1 VQWIIDDAP
10 LFGDVYGA
18 GNAIAE
24 SGRVMEMWSR
34 EVIAM
39 HRGNACFAL
48 TCHPFISGRGVAR
61 GADRGS
67 GTLHAASERRLVHDL
82 RGGAAVARQAA
93 GMSGFDFSNAMVVV
107 TGAGAG
113 IGQGI
118 AQAFHAAGGRV
129 ALGDLRKDAVE
140 RAAAGLEGER
150 IFAGAVDVRDEKSVQ
165 AFFAAAER
173 ALGPVTIAV
182 ANAGI
187 YPNCPVLDMTVE
199 EWDRVMETNM
209 RGVFLTCQAAARS
222 MKAGARAGKIITI
235 SSGAYASGRVGA
247 SHYCASKAGVVM
259 FTRVLAMELA
269 EQRINVN
276 CIAPGYIK
284 VDSGTSPLASDF
296 ETALLK
302 NIPWGRLGTP
312 ADVAPAALFLASPA
326 ADYVTGEVL
335 SVNGG
340 AMAGR
345 MYLPLSTPKAR

>member
-1 VQWIIDDAP
+1 VAP
-10 LFGDVYGA
+10 
-18 GNAIAE
+18 
-24 SGRVMEMWSR
+24 
-34 EVIAM
+34 
-39 HRGNACFAL
+39 
-48 TCHPFISGRGVAR
+48 
-61 GADRGS
+61 
-67 GTLHAASERRLVHDL
+67 
-82 RGGAAVARQAA
+82 QAA
-93 GMSGFDFSNAMVVV
+93 GISGFDFSNAMVVV

-118 AQAFHAAGGRV
+118 AQAFHAADGRV
-129 ALGDLRKDAVE
+129 ALGDLRKDAAE
-140 RAAAGLEGER
+140 GAAAGLGGER
-150 IFAGAVDVRDEKSVQ
+150 TFAGAVDVRDEKSVQ
-165 AFFAAAER
+165 TFFAAAER

-235 SSGAYASGRVGA
+235 SSGAYASGRIGA

-269 EQRINVN
+269 ERRINVN

-284 VDSGTSPLASDF
+284 VDGGTLTSDF
-296 ETALLK
+296 ETALMK
-302 NIPWGRLGTP
+302 NIPFGRLGTP
-312 ADVAPAALFLASPA
+312 ADVAQTALFLASPA

-340 AMAGR
+340 AFAGR